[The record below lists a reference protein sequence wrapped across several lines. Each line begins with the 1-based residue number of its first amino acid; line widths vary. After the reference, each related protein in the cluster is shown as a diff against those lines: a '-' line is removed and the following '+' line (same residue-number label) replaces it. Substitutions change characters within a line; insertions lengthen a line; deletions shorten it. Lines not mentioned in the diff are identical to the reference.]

1 MPAEDTSR
9 AERPARLCPLPLPL
23 PAQGHTGAPLLE
35 KPRRRWAEEQL
46 LLVEGVW
53 GRVAGGAGVWCQGR
67 AQPPA
72 FAGRAG
78 HPGPWEGAWAGAGRE
93 GLTV

>member
-1 MPAEDTSR
+1 MGTGSQKVQGEGHPTWGR
-9 AERPARLCPLPLPL
+9 ALKGLWGTQKE
-23 PAQGHTGAPLLE
+23 TGAGVRGLE
-35 KPRRRWAEEQL
+35 
-46 LLVEGVW
+46 V
-53 GRVAGGAGVWCQGR
+53 GGAGVWCQGR